1 MKLKNSLLG
10 VLIVGIMCAGTF
22 DCSAQNVR
30 KKDDKGVPTFRYDSG
45 RDRTKVTYPGG
56 RRIIIR
62 GKWDRDDAREL
73 EETLQELKER
83 LSELENIEIEIPDL
97 LDLDIDL
104 HGLDFVLERLSDEIS
119 MSIND
124 EILNGR
130 LFDEIEFALD
140 EMDVAFDELDV
151 EMEEL
156 DIELEEL
163 NMNMEDLNLEI
174 ELFHLED
181 VMKQFGDEFYFFE
194 GLNIQIPDISEI
206 LEPLKD
212 LDIKIKSSPVIKR
225 RIEIIN
231 GRTDWDRTSVQEKK
245 KRKTIH

>member
-22 DCSAQNVR
+22 DCSAQKVR
-30 KKDDKGVPTFRYDSG
+30 KKDDKGVPKFRYDSRG
-45 RDRTKVTYPGG
+45 DRTKVTYPGG
-56 RRIIIR
+56 RTIIIR

-73 EETLQELKER
+73 EKTLQELEER

-104 HGLDFVLERLSDEIS
+104 HGLDFMLERLSDEIS

-124 EILNGR
+124 EILSGR

-140 EMDVAFDELDV
+140 EMDV

-163 NMNMEDLNLEI
+163 NMNMEDLDLEI

-181 VMKQFGDEFYFFE
+181 VMKQLGDEFYFFE

-206 LEPLKD
+206 LAPLKD